1 MRKKICKIYE
11 CSEGDIIASDVYTS
25 SGVFIV
31 PARTAFNEY
40 IRMKLE
46 SLNVRQIEIY
56 DWAGSSKV
64 SSGSDDENLK
74 RDYCEKVNIIK
85 SVFLD
90 IAAGRELNLAI
101 IASIAESIYSE
112 IYSNYDLAK
121 CISFVK
127 DADKYTYTH
136 CLNVSIYCMFIAK
149 WLKMNDNEIKDVI
162 KSGLL
167 HDIGKAKIP
176 QYILNKCGPLDDDEF
191 EIMKK
196 HPELGYELIYPIS
209 SIGDKIKKAVLM
221 HHERENGSGYPMGL
235 HSEEIEQY
243 AKIVAIA
250 DIYDALTTK
259 RVYRPKL
266 TPFDTFKEIESIAM
280 GENLYD
286 LKILLSFLTNISTY
300 YIGAKIKLNDNRYG
314 EIVYIPPYDISNPII
329 KIDNKYINIK
339 NEPEL
344 KITEV
349 L

>member
-127 DADKYTYTH
+127 DADK
-136 CLNVSIYCMFIAK
+136 
-149 WLKMNDNEIKDVI
+149 
-162 KSGLL
+162 
-167 HDIGKAKIP
+167 
-176 QYILNKCGPLDDDEF
+176 
-191 EIMKK
+191 
-196 HPELGYELIYPIS
+196 
-209 SIGDKIKKAVLM
+209 
-221 HHERENGSGYPMGL
+221 
-235 HSEEIEQY
+235 
-243 AKIVAIA
+243 
-250 DIYDALTTK
+250 
-259 RVYRPKL
+259 
-266 TPFDTFKEIESIAM
+266 
-280 GENLYD
+280 
-286 LKILLSFLTNISTY
+286 
-300 YIGAKIKLNDNRYG
+300 
-314 EIVYIPPYDISNPII
+314 
-329 KIDNKYINIK
+329 
-339 NEPEL
+339 
-344 KITEV
+344 
-349 L
+349 